1 MKNCSVFTST
11 YVVNLHITEFPS
23 SGYII
28 NQILVCVVICLL
40 IIPTVLLYSISI
52 LTISKC
58 TQLKEKVCYYLIL
71 VQSVVDLTV
80 GVITAPVFTAFI
92 IVFYILGNSNC
103 ILYVLNHTLAYL
115 PMGLSLVTLC
125 ALSFER
131 YMGILHP
138 LIHRTKVT
146 KKKLSLVVYCATF
159 VIVFLPPGT
168 FIASPYVFDWTC
180 ISFVLICVIFITFVY
195 TRIFLTARK
204 NLRPQNKPGD
214 SANRQNSDD
223 LSLKRRF
230 LKELKLARSCFLVV
244 CTFGLCFLLVILM
257 SSPLAIVLQDE
268 EYLGRIV
275 WIWTIPAGILNASLN
290 SIIFFWSR
298 PMLRIEAKKVLKK
311 IRSGSSV

>member
-1 MKNCSVFTST
+1 MKNCSIFTST

-28 NQILVCVVICLL
+28 NQIMVCVVICLL
-40 IIPTVLLYSISI
+40 VFPTVILNSLSI

-58 TQLKEKVCYYLIL
+58 PQLEGKVCYYLIL

-92 IVFYILGNSNC
+92 IVFYILGNVNC
-103 ILYVLNHTLAYL
+103 VLYMLNYTLAYL

-131 YMGILHP
+131 YMGVLHP
-138 LIHRTKVT
+138 MIHRTKVT
-146 KKKLSLVVYCATF
+146 KKKLSSVVFCATF
-159 VIVFLPPGT
+159 LIVFLLPGT
-168 FIASPYVFDWTC
+168 FIASAYVFDWTC
-180 ISFVLICVIFITFVY
+180 ISFVFICITFITFAY
-195 TRIFLTARK
+195 TRIFIAAR
-204 NLRPQNKPGD
+204 NSLRSKNKPGD
-214 SANRQNSDD
+214 CANEQNSDK
-223 LSLKRRF
+223 LSRKRRF

-244 CTFGLCFLLVILM
+244 CTFGLCFLPVILL
-257 SSPLAIVLQDE
+257 SSPLAAVLQGGE
-268 EYLGRIV
+268 GYLARIV
-275 WIWTIPAGILNASLN
+275 WLWTIPAGVLNASLN

-311 IRSGSSV
+311 IRSS